1 MRRIVWG
8 PIWEPRSERE
18 RREKERQRRKE
29 RAERA
34 ARKVREKLG
43 NGPLGKTLGWL
54 VKVFLNMEP
63 PGPMRDP

>member
-8 PIWEPRSERE
+8 PIWPPRSERE
-18 RREKERQRRKE
+18 RRERERQRRKE

-43 NGPLGKTLGWL
+43 DGPLGRAIGWL
-54 VKVFLNMEP
+54 VKTLLEMDP